1 MLISLIRNLLTAED
15 KRLVFVMILAYIP
28 ALLIAIVMHEF
39 SHGIVAYWN
48 GDDTA
53 KLAGRLN
60 VNPVK
65 HFDPIG
71 FLMLAVIGFGWAKP
85 VPIDP
90 RRFRNYKKGMITVSL
105 AGVICNFLIAFVA
118 TGLFALY
125 IYATKSAVMTMEM
138 YTAGYYVFYFFAYLL
153 QYIVLINLTLMAFN
167 LIPIYPLDGF
177 RVVET
182 LVKPDNRYVAFNY
195 RYGSF
200 LLLGLLVLSTVLG
213 YISPYLDVFSLYM
226 NAIVNM
232 MNSIFNAIFGL

>member
-167 LIPIYPLDGF
+167 LIPVYPLDGF